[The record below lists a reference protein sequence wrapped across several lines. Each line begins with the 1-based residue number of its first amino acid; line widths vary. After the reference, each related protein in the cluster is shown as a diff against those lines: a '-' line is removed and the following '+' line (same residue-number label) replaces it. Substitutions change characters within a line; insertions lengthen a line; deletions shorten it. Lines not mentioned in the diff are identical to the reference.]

1 MSINQ
6 SEWGFDNKQHSE
18 IKSQLQDP
26 LNPLEYKNIEKFAPT
41 VLQYKKSL
49 LDTLHGVSF
58 LKKLASRIGYN
69 TMLFSEEE
77 LINLFSN
84 TIINSYTI
92 KWNKEYNLKQE
103 EVDSLY
109 KSYYHYLDYMRY
121 IDTTNDQEHLSYL
134 KSSLTD
140 HGNKKLL
147 VQLQHHPIPL
157 QDVVDI
163 VRIIHSKTEK
173 NKKWWI
179 YFTKDYL
186 FSNLINDKIPKFHY
200 RFIEDPAN
208 RSEYSLGIKD
218 NYISAQSLDDI
229 ELIGK

>member
-1 MSINQ
+1 MSIDQ
-6 SEWGFDNKQHSE
+6 SQWALGNEQNSE
-18 IKSQLQDP
+18 IKSQLRDP
-26 LNPLEYKNIEKFAPT
+26 LNPLEYKNIEGFAPT

-49 LDTLHGVSF
+49 LDALHAGSF
-58 LKKLASRIGYN
+58 LKKLASRVWYN
-69 TMLFSEEE
+69 VILSSEEE

-121 IDTTNDQEHLSYL
+121 IDTTNDQEHKNYL
-134 KSSLTD
+134 KNNLTD

-147 VQLQHHPIPL
+147 TQLQHYPIPL

-163 VRIIHSKTEK
+163 VRIIHSKAETTK
-173 NKKWWI
+173 SWWI
-179 YFTKDYL
+179 SFDKNYA
-186 FSNLINDKIPKFHY
+186 FSNLINDKIPKFHDK
-200 RFIEDPAN
+200 FIENPIN
-208 RSEYSLGIKD
+208 RPEHSLKIKD
-218 NYISAQSLDDI
+218 NYISSQTPNDI
-229 ELIGK
+229 MLMDI